1 MAYIAPDSFP
11 AFLSISLL
19 VGVVVGGLG
28 SISGAIFGAVF
39 IQFVPN
45 VADEISKSAPWAVY
59 GAMLL
64 ALAYAAPNGVMGILK
79 KMTKKGQT

>member
-1 MAYIAPDSFP
+1 
-11 AFLSISLL
+11 
-19 VGVVVGGLG
+19 GVVVGGLG
-28 SISGAIFGAVF
+28 SISGAIFGALF

-64 ALAYAAPNGVMGILK
+64 VLAYAAPNGVMGILQK
-79 KMTKKGQT
+79 LTKKRGQA

>member
-1 MAYIAPDSFP
+1 M
-11 AFLSISLL
+11 
-19 VGVVVGGLG
+19 GVVIGGIG

-64 ALAYAAPNGVMGILK
+64 ALAYVAPNGVMGILK
-79 KMTKKGQT
+79 KITNRNKHV